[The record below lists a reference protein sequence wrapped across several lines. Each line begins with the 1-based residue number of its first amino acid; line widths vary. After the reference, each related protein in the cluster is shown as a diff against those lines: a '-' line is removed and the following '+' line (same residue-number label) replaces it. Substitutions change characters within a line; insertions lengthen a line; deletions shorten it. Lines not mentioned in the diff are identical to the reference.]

1 MEIWGLGLR
10 RNAPIQPNGDT
21 PARLRKQTGGLA
33 YGSPILAQSVTSAAA
48 LCRTKF
54 SFGNLALTM
63 IGVWL
68 EA

>member
-1 MEIWGLGLR
+1 MRPSSLTATR
-10 RNAPIQPNGDT
+10 